1 MRKMKRLKWVCGKE
15 VRIEKLNQARPPNSG
30 FQQCR
35 VSAHVWKP
43 SWNTRYQKFWFC
55 QVRNRL
61 ELEMFHETVPRIWK
75 TKQTLIMVWIQAY
88 YMPIIQ
94 LCLGWVGELYK
105 AKCQK
110 QWGEMVQKNSLHV
123 LPSLSQ
129 SIPGPTFHL
138 EELQGTRQ
146 HQVQTRICS
155 ELARGWKIE
164 RVRLQ
169 VPFYNHSAMKS
180 SVNKVQTSQ
189 HSINSLSGLTPAY
202 PSITV
207 PCHTSTLPLAC

>member
-1 MRKMKRLKWVCGKE
+1 
-15 VRIEKLNQARPPNSG
+15 
-30 FQQCR
+30 
-35 VSAHVWKP
+35 
-43 SWNTRYQKFWFC
+43 
-55 QVRNRL
+55 
-61 ELEMFHETVPRIWK
+61 
-75 TKQTLIMVWIQAY
+75 
-88 YMPIIQ
+88 MPIIQ
-94 LCLGWVGELYK
+94 LCLGGQGSYTK
-105 AKCQK
+105 PNAKSNEERWFK
-110 QWGEMVQKNSLHV
+110 RSLHV

-155 ELARGWKIE
+155 ELERGWKIE

-189 HSINSLSGLTPAY
+189 HNINSLSGLTPAY

-207 PCHTSTLPLAC
+207 PCHTSTLPLVCQGIPVHPVYQYPSGTLLNGSCFSPAPTSSYLCLRAIPGSRLSSNNTNTTCISFFGLPQQGIVG